1 MQCGTQQNIVAFF
14 KCIWIA
20 LEHAFIFDQFSIFF
34 LELNKIQMYLERSIS
49 VEACDKNLKKK
60 TRRSFEIS
68 KQTNKQTHLFYH
80 KIS

>member
-49 VEACDKNLKKK
+49 VEACDKN
-60 TRRSFEIS
+60 
-68 KQTNKQTHLFYH
+68 
-80 KIS
+80 